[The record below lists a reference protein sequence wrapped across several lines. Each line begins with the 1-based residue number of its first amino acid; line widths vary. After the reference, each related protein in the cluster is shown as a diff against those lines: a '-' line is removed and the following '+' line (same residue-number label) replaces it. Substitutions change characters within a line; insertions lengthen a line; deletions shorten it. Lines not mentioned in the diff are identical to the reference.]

1 MSALALRSEERL
13 GLGIAIAAHLA
24 LIAALV
30 VTAASKPRLIPLPQ
44 RMTVSLAKDVSL
56 APTAPAPAP
65 EAQAAI
71 AETIAPQP
79 KPPAEKQPEVPKPRP
94 VEKPAEKPRPQPA
107 KAPPVKH
114 EAAPEQPKP
123 QPKTQ
128 AKPQPKTQA
137 KPQQK
142 AAKSA
147 GSLIGKNFLAGLG
160 ASTASEAKAPA
171 AQMGPAE
178 QASLQ
183 QAIARQL
190 RPYWKPP
197 SGADA
202 DQLVTILAFDLNQDG
217 SLAGKPRVVSQTGID
232 ASNKAQAG
240 RHAELAIRAVELAA
254 PFDLPPQ
261 YYSAWKRIKAWRFD
275 WKSAQ

>member
-30 VTAASKPRLIPLPQ
+30 VTAASKPTRITLPP
-44 RMTVSLAKDVSL
+44 RMVVSLAKDVSL
-56 APTAPAPAP
+56 TSAAPAPAR

-71 AETIAPQP
+71 AETIAPEP
-79 KPPAEKQPEVPKPRP
+79 KPPVERQLEAPKPKP
-94 VEKPAEKPRPQPA
+94 VERPLEKPKPLPA
-107 KAPPVKH
+107 KTRPVKH
-114 EAAPEQPKP
+114 EAAPEKPKPLPKP
-123 QPKTQ
+123 QPK
-128 AKPQPKTQA
+128 AQPKPAQ
-137 KPQQK
+137 KP
-142 AAKSA
+142 AKSA

-190 RPYWKPP
+190 RPHWKPP

-217 SLAGKPRVVSQTGID
+217 SLAGKPRVVSQSGID

>member
-30 VTAASKPRLIPLPQ
+30 VTAATKPKLIPLPQ

-56 APTAPAPAP
+56 IPAAPAPAP

-71 AETIAPQP
+71 AETIAPEP
-79 KPPAEKQPEVPKPRP
+79 KPPVEKQVETPKPTPKP
-94 VEKPAEKPRPQPA
+94 VEKQAEKPKPQPA
-107 KAPPVKH
+107 KTPPVKH
-114 EAAPEQPKP
+114 EAAPEK
-123 QPKTQ
+123 
-128 AKPQPKTQA
+128 AKPQPKA
-137 KPQQK
+137 EPKPEQK
-142 AAKSA
+142 PAKSA

-190 RPYWKPP
+190 RPHWKPP

-202 DQLVTILAFDLNQDG
+202 EDLVTILAFDLNQDG
-217 SLAGKPRVVSQTGID
+217 SLAGKPRVVSQSGID

-240 RHAELAIRAVELAA
+240 RHAELAVRAVELAA

-261 YYSAWKRIKAWRFD
+261 YYNAWKRIKAWRFD